1 MVIFHICTL
10 SGSLHSIFISI
21 ISSNVL
27 PTSLW
32 LPGISIIQI
41 SQQGISS
48 TVLFTN
54 VVEFSYILLFSVD
67 FTFLRLW
74 LSSLILKNVSLF
86 YWALCLTQSRQAI
99 YTCWRFAS
107 HSLNLTS
114 FLSGKPWAC
123 MGYSFSCRTF
133 YVNEMAPDT
142 TQRFFSTLFSLSL
155 QLPICSFHFL
165 KQGIVFFSPISVF
178 TSHSLFTTTYP
189 AFIKTFII
197 YIAEVLLI

>member
-32 LPGISIIQI
+32 LLGISIIQI

-67 FTFLRLW
+67 FTFLKIMTIFSNLKKCVSFL
-74 LSSLILKNVSLF
+74 LSTMPYTEQTGNLYLLKVCFTFFKSDFLPV
-86 YWALCLTQSRQAI
+86 RQALGLHGLLL
-99 YTCWRFAS
+99 F
-107 HSLNLTS
+107 
-114 FLSGKPWAC
+114 FL
-123 MGYSFSCRTF
+123 
-133 YVNEMAPDT
+133 
-142 TQRFFSTLFSLSL
+142 
-155 QLPICSFHFL
+155 
-165 KQGIVFFSPISVF
+165 
-178 TSHSLFTTTYP
+178 
-189 AFIKTFII
+189 
-197 YIAEVLLI
+197 

>member
-1 MVIFHICTL
+1 MVGFFLVSHKMVIFHICTS

-21 ISSNVL
+21 ISSNML

-54 VVEFSYILLFSVD
+54 VIGFSYILPFSVD
-67 FTFLRLW
+67 FTFLKIMIIF
-74 LSSLILKNVSLF
+74 SNLKNVSLF
-86 YWALCLTQSRQAI
+86 YWALCLAQSRQAI
-99 YTCWRFAS
+99 YTCWRFVS

-123 MGYSFSCRTF
+123 MGYSLSCRTF

-142 TQRFFSTLFSLSL
+142 TQRFFQLFFI
-155 QLPICSFHFL
+155 LPA
-165 KQGIVFFSPISVF
+165 
-178 TSHSLFTTTYP
+178 TY
-189 AFIKTFII
+189 
-197 YIAEVLLI
+197 L

>member
-1 MVIFHICTL
+1 MCCPQASGFLGFRL
-10 SGSLHSIFISI
+10 SKSHSRVFQALYFSLMLLSFPISCFSLWILHSS
-21 ISSNVL
+21 
-27 PTSLW
+27 
-32 LPGISIIQI
+32 
-41 SQQGISS
+41 
-48 TVLFTN
+48 
-54 VVEFSYILLFSVD
+54 
-67 FTFLRLW
+67 RLW

-165 KQGIVFFSPISVF
+165 KQGIVFFLTNICIYF
-178 TSHSLFTTTYP
+178 T
-189 AFIKTFII
+189 
-197 YIAEVLLI
+197 